1 MPPASGGGGG
11 DAEGEG
17 GAPPP
22 PPPPPP
28 LSAAPVAD
36 ALGEGEGAPVSERES
51 LPLGVSV
58 PVVDGMAGGVA
69 DVL

>member
-1 MPPASGGGGG
+1 
-11 DAEGEG
+11 
-17 GAPPP
+17 
-22 PPPPPP
+22 
-28 LSAAPVAD
+28 VTD